1 MIEVL
6 NYSQGIKNEAD
17 ELLRKY
23 RLVEII
29 ENFGQVKF
37 TGSYEL
43 NLMYKKD
50 IDISLINDNLSVQ
63 DFTQLGKALI
73 DSLNT
78 PSAYYRNT
86 RISPVDKRPENSL
99 YWGIKTGDW
108 FIDVWGMSTEVYKRA
123 EIYIDEI
130 KSKLTNKDRLVILQ
144 LKDELTKNKSYGK
157 DFSSRELYDAVLNHE
172 VKNSKQFNLY
182 LEKLS
187 HLNEYR

>member
-1 MIEVL
+1 MIEML
-6 NYSQGIKNEAD
+6 DYSQAIKNEAN

-23 RLVEII
+23 SVVEII
-29 ENFGQVKF
+29 QKFGQVKF

-63 DFTQLGKALI
+63 DFTLLGKELI
-73 DSLNT
+73 YGLNT

-86 RISPVDKRPENSL
+86 RITPVEKRPENSL
-99 YWGIKTGDW
+99 YWGIQTGHW
-108 FIDVWGMSTEVYKRA
+108 FIDIWAMNSAVYSRA
-123 EIYIDEI
+123 EKYIKEI
-130 KSKLTNKDRLVILQ
+130 KSQLNEKNRLIIIQ
-144 LKDELTKNKSYGK
+144 LKSEFIKNKTYGIN
-157 DFSSRELYDAVLNHE
+157 FTSRELYDAVLNHE
-172 VKNSKQFNLY
+172 VKNSEQFNFY